1 MLALFLVAGQAL
13 VLTSYSDY
21 SYADI
26 SFEME
31 MEMDYGGYGGWEID
45 TFSQESN
52 YAEGDPHQP
61 LLIMFGNLQTP
72 LMIISRMKVQQLVSE
87 ARVPPL
93 SRLNS

>member
-1 MLALFLVAGQAL
+1 MLALLLVAGQAL

-31 MEMDYGGYGGWEID
+31 MDYGGYGGWEID

-52 YAEGDPHQP
+52 NA
-61 LLIMFGNLQTP
+61 
-72 LMIISRMKVQQLVSE
+72 KVD
-87 ARVPPL
+87 PPL
-93 SRLNS
+93 TNPC